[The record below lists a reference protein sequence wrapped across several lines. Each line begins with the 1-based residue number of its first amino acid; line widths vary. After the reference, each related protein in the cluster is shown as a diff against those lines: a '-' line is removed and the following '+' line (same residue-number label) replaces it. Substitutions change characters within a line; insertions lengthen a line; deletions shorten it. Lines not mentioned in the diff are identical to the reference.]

1 MAMIS
6 VKGAIDLHIH
16 SAPCLYPR
24 IGDDTKIATAARD
37 ADMEAIAFK
46 SPFEST
52 VSRAYHTMKEV
63 PGIKVY
69 GGLVLNHYVGGINPY
84 AVDVALRL
92 GGKLI
97 WMPTIHSANHERVY
111 GATGKYE
118 LKSMDDAQ
126 VQAKGIS
133 ILRGGKLAD
142 EAVAVVDLVARH
154 GAILGTGHL
163 SQEEIEALVKH
174 CRSVGGSK
182 IVITHPEWKIPNLEV
197 EFLKEM
203 TKLGAYGE
211 FVASSIG
218 PLTYYSPPDVTRQA
232 IEYLGPEHVIL
243 SSDCGVAFY
252 PMPAEALRMFAHC
265 LHEVGVSEAHLQVM
279 MRENQMKL
287 LGI

>member
-1 MAMIS
+1 MGMIS

-24 IGDDTKIATAARD
+24 IGDDTKIAIAARD
-37 ADMEAIAFK
+37 AGMEAIAFK

-69 GGLVLNHYVGGINPY
+69 GGLVLNHFVGGINPY

-97 WMPTIHSANHERVY
+97 WMPTIHAANHERIY

-118 LKSMDDAQ
+118 QKSMDAN
-126 VQAKGIS
+126 VQASGIS
-133 ILRGGKLAD
+133 ILRDGKLID
-142 EAVAVVDLVARH
+142 EAKSVVDLVARH
-154 GAILGTGHL
+154 NAILGTSHL
-163 SQEEIEALVKH
+163 SQEEIEALAKH
-174 CRSVGGSK
+174 CCDVGGVK
-182 IVITHPEWKIPNLEV
+182 LVITHPEWKIPNLKT

-203 TKLGAYGE
+203 MKLGACVEY
-211 FVASSIG
+211 VASSIG
-218 PLTYYSPPDVTRQA
+218 PLTFYAPPDVTRQA
-232 IEYLGPEHVIL
+232 IEYLGPERVIL

-265 LHEVGVSEAHLQVM
+265 LHEVGVSEAHLQM
-279 MRENQMKL
+279 MMCENQKKL